1 MLRLGKD
8 FGWTLVLAAG
18 LLIPARELPA
28 QAPPP
33 RPQIMAPQ
41 ATVPNSASPANSAMA
56 NPASSAA
63 PNPANSATA
72 NPPSG
77 ATASPPSSTPSQA
90 RSRHK
95 KKDATP
101 PVAAVPQPPPPP
113 PTLEQTAPTA
123 PRITYQ
129 GGQLSID
136 AHNSTLS
143 QVLRAVQVQTGA
155 SIEMPS
161 SAGSERVVAQLG
173 PGQPKDVLNTLLNG
187 SKFDYIILGVTG
199 NPGAVQ
205 KIILTPRQNSG
216 MSNVNVAQ
224 NNQMPNQEQVEDE
237 TQPEEGV
244 PIANEA
250 EESPPPEQQAPPPP
264 GGFRRPMMMPGGQPG
279 PPQAGA
285 DNGEQ
290 QNGAKTPEQ
299 LMQELQQMQ
308 QQQQQYQQQL
318 NPANQNQPQ

>member
-1 MLRLGKD
+1 
-8 FGWTLVLAAG
+8 
-18 LLIPARELPA
+18 
-28 QAPPP
+28 
-33 RPQIMAPQ
+33 
-41 ATVPNSASPANSAMA
+41 
-56 NPASSAA
+56 
-63 PNPANSATA
+63 
-72 NPPSG
+72 
-77 ATASPPSSTPSQA
+77 
-90 RSRHK
+90 
-95 KKDATP
+95 
-101 PVAAVPQPPPPP
+101 
-113 PTLEQTAPTA
+113 
-123 PRITYQ
+123 
-129 GGQLSID
+129 
-136 AHNSTLS
+136 
-143 QVLRAVQVQTGA
+143 
-155 SIEMPS
+155 MPS

-224 NNQMPNQEQVEDE
+224 NNNQMPNQEQVEDE

-264 GGFRRPMMMPGGQPG
+264 GGFRRPMMLPGGQAG
-279 PPQAGA
+279 QPQAGA
-285 DNGEQ
+285 DNGDQ